1 MSKVKMGMKVPKFAK
16 ITAEGAAA
24 LPTYDSTKIITV
36 GEAVSGALTI
46 NRANAELYSDDGLN
60 VKADEFSSAS
70 LALETDGIEDDV
82 AAAIYGAAVASGLV
96 TYSAGDVAPHGG
108 LVYYTPMKDRSGS
121 VYYKCY
127 FFPKVQAAMGS
138 DNAQTKASSVTFQT
152 ANTTFTIF
160 ACNTG
165 AWMQTEIVES
175 EAEAVTWCET
185 KLGKTA

>member
-82 AAAIYGAAVASGLV
+82 AV

-108 LVYYTPMKDRSGS
+108 LVYYTPMKDRSGA